1 MLNILKKIVGS
12 LLVLFIFSFSSN
24 SFAEDCGML
33 CKGTNRVTECRMS
46 SSDKNTCENSFESLY
61 IGTHRSEPAQCVW
74 NYLVAESTAAFV
86 ACKINQ
92 GYGKTFTCTCMKS
105 YANPSNGVPN
115 SKGRCPNG
123 DKFEAL
129 CYEPCKDNYKMNT
142 AGICYLK
149 GF

>member
-1 MLNILKKIVGS
+1 MLNILKNISGS
-12 LLVLFIFSFSSN
+12 LLILFIFSFSSN
-24 SFAEDCGML
+24 SVAEDCGML
-33 CKGTNRVTECRMS
+33 CKGTNSAVDCRNL
-46 SSDKNTCENSFESLY
+46 SSDKNICENSWERLM
-61 IGTHRSEPAQCVW
+61 IGNQHRLEPGQCVW
-74 NYLVAESTAAFV
+74 DYSRVGTFG
-86 ACKINQ
+86 ACSINQ
-92 GYGKTFTCTCMKS
+92 GFGKTDTCTCMKS

-149 GF
+149 NF